1 MTNKKRVEKRTIK
14 KKKFSWKMLGLFLVF
29 EIIFT
34 AMTGPFVLLYGPFMN
49 AKKTYVGAAMTS
61 FSHQYLATTFLSN
74 DKINKILE
82 EDVVETSSTVGIEQS
97 NEIDVNLPKKHDDTI
112 ERIDFENIKYKGY
125 LLIIKDPTRVKVGYT
140 SKLGKEGET
149 TSQIA
154 ENFNAIAAIN
164 GGAFTDTSSTVQW
177 TGNGGTPSGVII
189 NQGKVVYSDIEDD
202 EERECMAITNEGR
215 LLVGEY
221 TISQLKKLNV
231 MEAVSFEPTLVKNG
245 KKIPISKDWGIA
257 PRTAI
262 GQREDGS
269 MLLMVIDGRSLLSG
283 MGASMKEVQELMIK
297 YGAVSA
303 INLDGGKSSTMY
315 LNGEV
320 INNPSDSLGERA
332 IPSAII
338 VK

>member
-1 MTNKKRVEKRTIK
+1 MTNRKRVEKRTTK
-14 KKKFSWKMLGLFLVF
+14 KKKFSWKILGLFLVF

-34 AMTGPFVLLYGPFMN
+34 AMTAPFVLLYGPFMN

-61 FSHQYLATTFLSN
+61 FSHQYLATTFLSK
-74 DKINKILE
+74 DKINQILE
-82 EDVVETSSTVGIEQS
+82 EDVDTSDTSGLEQS
-97 NEIDVNLPKKHDDTI
+97 NEINVNLPKKHDDTI

-125 LLIIKDPTRVKVGYT
+125 LLIVKDPTRVKVGYT

-154 ENFNAIAAIN
+154 ENFNAVAAIN

-189 NQGKVVYSDIEDD
+189 NQGKIIYSDINDD

-221 TISQLKKLNV
+221 TISELKKLKV

-245 KKIPISKDWGIA
+245 KKIPIAKDWGIA

-269 MLLMVIDGRSLLSG
+269 ILLMVIDGRSLLSG

-315 LNGEV
+315 LNDEV

>member
-1 MTNKKRVEKRTIK
+1 MINKKRVKKRTTK
-14 KKKFSWKMLGLFLVF
+14 KKKFSWKILGLFFVF

-34 AMTGPFVLLYGPFMN
+34 AMTAPFVLLYGPFMN

-61 FSHQYLATTFLSN
+61 FSHQYLATAFLSQ
-74 DKINKILE
+74 DKINEILK
-82 EDVVETSSTVGIEQS
+82 EDVDTYDTSGLEQS
-97 NEIDVNLPKKHDDTI
+97 NEINVNLPKKHDDTI

-125 LLIIKDPTRVKVGYT
+125 LLIVKDPTRVKVGYT

-154 ENFNAIAAIN
+154 ENFNAVAAIN

-189 NQGKVVYSDIEDD
+189 NQGRIIYSDINDD
-202 EERECMAITNEGR
+202 EERECMAITSEGR
-215 LLVGEY
+215 LLVGKY
-221 TISQLKKLNV
+221 TISELKKLKV

-245 KKIPISKDWGIA
+245 KKVPIAKDWGIA

-269 MLLMVIDGRSLLSG
+269 ILLMVIDGRSLLSG

-315 LNGEV
+315 LNGEI